1 MSSNSTGAYGE
12 VLDVFLHET
21 MLFSI
26 MSSSERMCGLYLDPG
41 SNEKPRILP
50 RRCVGILTITFNWDA
65 GVTVLK
71 ERVRILETEA
81 NTLMDR
87 AVWYL

>member
-1 MSSNSTGAYGE
+1 
-12 VLDVFLHET
+12 
-21 MLFSI
+21 MLFPI
-26 MSSSERMCGLYLDPG
+26 MSSPERMCGPYLDPG

-50 RRCVGILTITFNWDA
+50 RQCEDVWGYLRSLLI
-65 GVTVLK
+65 GVLVLK